1 MTPRRVFRALL
12 RMLPFDFRADYGRDL
27 EQTFEAERRAA
38 RGRAGQA
45 RVWGANLAALLAI
58 GPREHLAQLRQDVH
72 YGLRSMTKARAFAT
86 VAIITLALG
95 TGVNTAIFSI
105 VHAVLLEPLP
115 YGSPD
120 RLVTVMNAYG
130 ESTELGLSDP
140 EFLDYA
146 ERSGSIDIAAMS
158 AGFVT
163 VTGGTGDAERV
174 RSVGASINFLD
185 VLRRQPALGRTFLP
199 EEGRPGSTAVML
211 SEAIWRSRYGAD
223 PGILGR
229 AIVIQGTP
237 ATVVGILPADLVL
250 PLDLMMG
257 GRAEVVLPATF
268 DHAAPRH
275 QRGGHYL
282 LGVGRL
288 RKDATLDAAR
298 ADMARVLA
306 PLAQQYPDQHD
317 QPGFRITVTPLREA
331 LLGDSR
337 PVLLVLGGAVAL
349 VLLLACAN
357 VANLMLSRGEAR
369 RRELA
374 VRAALGASRL
384 RMARQ
389 LLTESLL
396 LALIGTALG
405 LAIAEWSLD
414 LIIGLAPAALPRLA
428 DVSLNATV
436 LGFAATLAIVT
447 TVLFGLIP
455 ASQIS
460 RTKADEALK
469 EGGRSGASGGRA
481 RVRRALVVCQV
492 ALAVVLLIGA
502 GLLLR
507 SFAAVLDIPGGFTTD
522 RVLTARVAVPSA
534 RYADLPAV
542 SGFFT
547 RLTDAVAAL
556 PGVESVGAG
565 SGLPLAVTSGDWSFD
580 IEGRARV
587 DGRRPGATDWYV
599 VTPGYFE
606 TLRIP
611 IAGGRSL
618 RASDTADAPPVVFIN
633 ETAARSIFPGE
644 DPVGKRIQ
652 LSQSRGYAQP
662 WRTIAGIVRD
672 VRQQGLDQ
680 PSRPEMFIP
689 HTQFQHFVP
698 DAQARSMSL
707 VIRASGAPEALIPAV
722 RGVLRGMD
730 PQLPL
735 ADARAMDEVFAR
747 SVAPRRLH
755 VTLVGTFAL
764 LAIVLAAVGL
774 YGVIAYDVLHRTR
787 EIGIRMALGAS
798 RSSVLAAMLGRGL
811 TLVALGAVIGLAAA
825 ALLTAWMAP
834 LLFGVGPRD
843 VVVFAGVA
851 VVLFVAGALASFIP
865 ARRATRIEPL
875 TALRD

>member
-1 MTPRRVFRALL
+1 MTGRRLFRTLL
-12 RMLPFDFRADYGRDL
+12 RLLPYDFRTDYGREM
-27 EQTFEAERRAA
+27 EQAFEAERRDA
-38 RGRAGQA
+38 RGAMGRL
-45 RVWGANLAALLAI
+45 RVWAANLKALLAI
-58 GPREHLAQLRQDVH
+58 GPREHLAQLRHDAR
-72 YGLRSMTKARAFAT
+72 YGLRSMLKAKAFAA

-95 TGVNTAIFSI
+95 TGVNTAIFSV
-105 VHAVLLEPLP
+105 VHTVLLAPLP
-115 YGSPD
+115 YGEPG

-130 ESTELGLSDP
+130 ESTALGLSDP
-140 EFLDYA
+140 EYLDYA

-174 RSVGASINFLD
+174 RSVGASTNLLD
-185 VLRRQPALGRTFLP
+185 VLRRQPSLGRGFLP

-211 SEAIWRSRYGAD
+211 SDAIWRGRYGAD

-250 PLDLMMG
+250 PLDLMTG

-268 DHAAPRH
+268 DLAAPRNL
-275 QRGGHYL
+275 RGGHYL

-288 RKDATLDAAR
+288 RADVTLDAAR

-369 RRELA
+369 RRELS

-396 LALIGTALG
+396 LALIGTAFG
-405 LAIAEWSLD
+405 LAIAYWSLD
-414 LIIGLAPAALPRLA
+414 LIIGLAPSALPRLSG
-428 DVSLNATV
+428 VSLNATV
-436 LGFAATLAIVT
+436 LGFAAALALVT
-447 TVLFGLIP
+447 TVLFGLMP
-455 ASQIS
+455 AVQVS
-460 RTKADEALK
+460 RANADEALK

-502 GLLLR
+502 GLLLK
-507 SFAAVLDIPGGFTTD
+507 SFAAVLDVSGGFATD
-522 RVLTARVAVPSA
+522 GVLTARVAVPSA
-534 RYADLPAV
+534 RYAGLPAV

-580 IEGRARV
+580 IEGRGRV
-587 DGRRPGATDWYV
+587 GGRRPGAADWYV

-611 IAGGRSL
+611 LVSGRSL
-618 RASDTADAPPVVFIN
+618 QASDTASALPVVFIN
-633 ETAARSIFPGE
+633 ETAAQSIFPGE

-662 WRTIAGIVRD
+662 WRTIAGVVGD
-672 VRQQGLDQ
+672 VRQQGLEQ

-707 VIRASGAPEALIPAV
+707 VIRVAGDPQALIPAV
-722 RGVLRGMD
+722 RGVLRSMD
-730 PQLPL
+730 PELPL
-735 ADARAMDEVFAR
+735 AEARPMDEVFAR

-755 VTLVGTFAL
+755 VTLVGAFAL
-764 LAIVLAAVGL
+764 LAIVLAAVGV

-787 EIGIRMALGAS
+787 EIGIRIALGAS

-811 TLVALGAVIGLAAA
+811 TLVALGAGVGLVAA
-825 ALLTAWMAP
+825 ALLTAWMSP

-843 VVVFAGVA
+843 VAVFAGVSG
-851 VVLFVAGALASFIP
+851 LLVATGALASFIP

-875 TALRD
+875 SALRE